1 MSFLAS
7 PQQIL
12 AQEEARQASMIES
25 LEPSKAIISKSHFVE
40 WFDGDVLDSVW
51 EQNNIIGVGT
61 YAMVD
66 AIDEGFRLAV
76 DAVNPQLSS
85 ITAGK
90 SLQHFDPTSSIIS
103 SVQRRSSAQGT
114 VQWGLGNRTDGD
126 LGNTLDQ
133 SATFQEVST
142 LTFVRLSTINTLSQS
157 TVDTSL
163 PVNTNFHHTKID
175 LSASNVQGIIDGILE
190 ATLTTDLP
198 DASSPLYPGFKI
210 STFAVAVAEGRI
222 KFMEVFNK

>member
-25 LEPSKAIISKSHFVE
+25 LEPSKAIISRTHFVE

-61 YAMVD
+61 YGMVD
-66 AIDEGFRLAV
+66 AVGEGFRLAV
-76 DAVNPQLSS
+76 DAINPQLSS

-90 SLQHFDPTSSIIS
+90 SLQHFDPTSSIME
-103 SVQRRSSAQGT
+103 SVQRRQSAQGT

-126 LGNTLDQ
+126 LGNTLDE

-142 LTFVRLSTINTLSQS
+142 LTFVRISTINTLSQ
-157 TVDTSL
+157 TTIDTSL
-163 PVNTNFHHTKID
+163 PVNTDFHHTILD
-175 LSASNVQGIIDGILE
+175 LSATNVKGFIDGILE
-190 ATLTTDLP
+190 GTITTDLP

-210 STFAVAVAEGRI
+210 STFAVAVAQGRI